1 MEKIKLGDLCKPS
14 AGQIKEDE
22 DTLIDYIDIS
32 SVDNETKKITGY
44 QTIIFGE
51 SPSRARKVVKRGNIL
66 VSTVR
71 PNLNAVAL
79 LEEDTPNVTV
89 ASTGFCVLESKDDVD
104 PRFIFNFCK
113 SKPFI
118 DDMVSQATG
127 ASYPAVSDKI
137 VRSALVP
144 KYSYQEQQSISSVL
158 DKLTGII
165 DSRRTELLELDN
177 LIKARFVEMFG
188 DTVLNPLGWEE
199 HRLEEFIDFLTSGSR
214 GWSKYFTDQG
224 NELFITIK
232 NVKNNHIILD
242 ELQYVNAPKDKEAER
257 TRVKAGDLLISIT
270 ADLGRTGVVDE
281 RIAAKGA
288 YINQHLSLIRLKQ
301 ECVNP
306 LYVSYYLETTGGKLQ
321 FESKNQNGVKAG
333 LNFDAVKSLKIL
345 VPPKQK
351 QDEYIDFVNQVDKS
365 KVAVQKALDETQ
377 LLFDSLMQEY
387 FG

>member
-1 MEKIKLGDLCKPS
+1 MAKIKLGDLCKPS

-51 SPSRARKVVKRGNIL
+51 SPSRARNVVKRGNIL

-165 DSRRTELLELDN
+165 DGRRIELLELDN

-188 DTVLNPLGWEE
+188 DLNINPKGWVLKSFDELTYLITDGEHSTPRRSDKGIYLLSARNVLNHALQLEDVDYIDEE
-199 HRLEEFIDFLTSGSR
+199 E
-214 GWSKYFTDQG
+214 Y
-224 NELFITIK
+224 
-232 NVKNNHIILD
+232 
-242 ELQYVNAPKDKEAER
+242 
-257 TRVKAGDLLISIT
+257 
-270 ADLGRTGVVDE
+270 E
-281 RIAAKGA
+281 RIARRIIPQAGDVLLSCSGTVGRCCCVPDGLKFQMVRSTAILRFKEELNPVFAEYMIASDYVQKQIDKSKTASSQANLFQGKIAK
-288 YINQHLSLIRLKQ
+288 LK
-301 ECVNP
+301 
-306 LYVSYYLETTGGKLQ
+306 G
-321 FESKNQNGVKAG
+321 F
-333 LNFDAVKSLKIL
+333 
-345 VPPKQK
+345 VPPRAL
-351 QDEYIDFVNQVDKS
+351 QDEFLLFVEQVDKS
-365 KVAVQKALDETQ
+365 KFAIQKALAKTQ
-377 LLFDSLMQEY
+377 TLFDSLMQEY

>member
-177 LIKARFVEMFG
+177 LIKARVVEMFG

>member
-32 SVDNETKKITGY
+32 SVDNETKKVTGY
-44 QTIIFGE
+44 QTITFGE
-51 SPSRARKVVKRGNIL
+51 APSRARKAVRRGNVL

-79 LEEDTPNVTV
+79 LEEDTPNVSV

-104 PRFIFNFCK
+104 PRFILNFCK

-144 KYSYQEQQSISSVL
+144 KYSYQEQQHISTVL
-158 DKLTGII
+158 DKLAGII
-165 DSRRTELLELDN
+165 DDRRIELQQLDD

-188 DTVLNPLGWEE
+188 NPVNNSKGLPEATLPELGEFGRGVSK
-199 HRLEEFIDFLTSGSR
+199 HRPRNDPKLLGGEYPLIQTGDVAAAELYITDYSSTYSELGLQQ
-214 GWSKYFTDQG
+214 SKMWKKGT
-224 NELFITIK
+224 LCITIAANIAK
-232 NVKNNHIILD
+232 TAIL
-242 ELQYVNAPKDKEAER
+242 
-257 TRVKAGDLLISIT
+257 T
-270 ADLGRTGVVDE
+270 
-281 RIAAKGA
+281 
-288 YINQHLSLIRLKQ
+288 
-301 ECVNP
+301 
-306 LYVSYYLETTGGKLQ
+306 
-321 FESKNQNGVKAG
+321 
-333 LNFDAVKSLKIL
+333 FDACFPDSVVGFMANDRTSNIFIHYWFSFFQAILESQAPESAQKNINLKIL
-345 VPPKQK
+345 SDLKVINPSKEDQ
-351 QDEYIDFVNQVDKS
+351 EEFVQFVEQVDKS
-365 KVAVQKALDETQ
+365 KVVVQKALDEAQ

>member
-32 SVDNETKKITGY
+32 SVDNETKKVTGY
-44 QTIIFGE
+44 QTITFGE
-51 SPSRARKVVKRGNIL
+51 APSRARKAVRRGNVL

-79 LEEDTPNVTV
+79 VEEDTPNVSV

-104 PRFIFNFCK
+104 PRFILHFCK

-144 KYSYQEQQSISSVL
+144 KYSYQEQQHISTVL
-158 DKLTGII
+158 DKLAGII
-165 DSRRTELLELDN
+165 DDRRIELQQLDD
-177 LIKARFVEMFG
+177 LIKARFVELSNKWN
-188 DTVLNPLGWEE
+188 DSELL
-199 HRLEEFIDFLTSGSR
+199 LSDFLDDITYG
-214 GWSKYFTDQG
+214 FTKPMPDSDVG
-224 NELFITIK
+224 PWK
-232 NVKNNHIILD
+232 
-242 ELQYVNAPKDKEAER
+242 
-257 TRVKAGDLLISIT
+257 IT
-270 ADLGRTGVVDE
+270 AKDVVNGHINFETARKTTQEAYDSLTAKSKPIIGDVLLTKDGTLGRTAIVEDE
-281 RIAAKGA
+281 KI
-288 YINQHLSLIRLKQ
+288 
-301 ECVNP
+301 CVNQSVAVLRCNNKVLP
-306 LYVSYYLETTGGKLQ
+306 RFLTLLLQLPKYQVEMTKNSGGGTIKHIYITKVDKML
-321 FESKNQNGVKAG
+321 VKIPDI
-333 LNFDAVKSLKIL
+333 NS
-345 VPPKQK
+345 QK
-351 QDEYIDFVNQVDKS
+351 ELISFVEQVDKS
-365 KVAVQKALDETQ
+365 KVAVQKAFDEAK